1 VPDPSSE
8 VLAQIPA
15 IRAKRLEVRP
25 RVGLGRRGLWK
36 EELRRDEAEAEG
48 ALAAAE
54 TSITAAVR
62 GVVQAAQSALCAQ
75 ACPIALAR
83 HASVEGVQPSR
94 LDRSEFGDDPRLRG
108 RGGRR

>member
-1 VPDPSSE
+1 MPDPSFE

-15 IRAKRLEVRP
+15 IEAKRLEAESRP
-25 RVGLGRRGLWK
+25 GAARVAE

-83 HASVEGVQPSR
+83 HASVEGVGSSAEPP
-94 LDRSEFGDDPRLRG
+94 RSIRVR
-108 RGGRR
+108 